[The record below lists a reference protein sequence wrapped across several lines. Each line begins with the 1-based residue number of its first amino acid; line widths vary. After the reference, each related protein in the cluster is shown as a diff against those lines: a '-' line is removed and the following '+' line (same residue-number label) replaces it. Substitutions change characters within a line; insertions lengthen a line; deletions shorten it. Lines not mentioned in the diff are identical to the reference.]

1 MSEHSDYVK
10 RAAERFRVNSEREG
24 LSPDRAAEFRAEA
37 DSLDAAADELIRL
50 AGLTSALP
58 QDIGNVHDLP
68 EDLLAEL
75 SVVKTDDLE
84 DQIVTVI
91 NAYEGVADIDRVL
104 IGLYRKFSVKQKRR
118 FIQNKLWRM
127 KDSGVLWT
135 VPGKKGVYSTSEPVD
150 EVEPPEPMRPDPR
163 DEFSPVDLDKEDTE
177 IPF

>member
-1 MSEHSDYVK
+1 
-10 RAAERFRVNSEREG
+10 FRRSSEREG
-24 LSPDRAAEFRAEA
+24 LSPDKGADFRQQA
-37 DSLDAAADELIRL
+37 DSLDAAADELVRL

-127 KDSGVLWT
+127 KDNGILWT
-135 VPGKKGVYSTSEPVD
+135 VPGRKGVYSTSEPVD
-150 EVEPPEPMRPDPR
+150 EVEHPEPQRPDPR
-163 DEFSPVDLDKEDTE
+163 DEFGPVHMDEEDAS